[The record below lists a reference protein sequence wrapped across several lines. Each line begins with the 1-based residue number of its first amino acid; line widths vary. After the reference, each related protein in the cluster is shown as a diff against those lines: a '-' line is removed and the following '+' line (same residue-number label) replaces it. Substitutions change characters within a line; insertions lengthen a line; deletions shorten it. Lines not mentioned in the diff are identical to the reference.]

1 MKNLANILRF
11 LLNHLSFT
19 VPLVVILALVVLGGG
34 LGLIFNM
41 FLWAGLILAVS
52 FAFLYLIL
60 LYVGYKKVFPEPVD
74 DDLSQS
80 LEAQQDIDVAWEE
93 LSEALT
99 ARLGFFDFIEVNV
112 TRDLIEFQDS
122 NGALIRAIRKSPD
135 GAKTHKFI
143 IEITSYKIGAAAG
156 EHYEGDYRTDE
167 EALAFYSSALQEV
180 LVETVIEPSQVSCQ
194 FDHQEI
200 PISRPPP

>member
-1 MKNLANILRF
+1 MLRF

-19 VPLVVILALVVLGGG
+19 VPLVVILALVILGGG
-34 LGLIFNM
+34 LDLIFNM
-41 FLWAGLILAVS
+41 FLWAGLILAVP
-52 FAFLYLIL
+52 FALLFLIL
-60 LYVGYKKVFPEPVD
+60 LYVGYKKVFPGPVD

-80 LEAQQDIDVAWEE
+80 LEVQEDIDAAWEE

-112 TRDLIEFQDS
+112 TRDLIEFQDT
-122 NGALIRAIRKSPD
+122 NGALIRAFRKSAD
-135 GAKTHKFI
+135 GAKSHELI
-143 IEITSYKIGAAAG
+143 VEITSYKIGAAAG

-180 LVETVIEPSQVSCQ
+180 LVETLIEPSLVSCQ
-194 FDHQEI
+194 FDNQEI
-200 PISRPPP
+200 PLSRPPP